1 MRAHLLNFLMVI
13 AACLA
18 LGAASPGFACAI
30 PSELIIQQQM
40 LNFKNPNATHVM
52 GATWTLQKAGKLDM
66 PDPERIMARGAKR
79 KEMDEA
85 ARLAALRAITELQAM
100 ASQQDTKD
108 HAVSIVLVER
118 MHRQRILTAG
128 SRSRDPFSAKNDLL
142 LVTTEPALHAMTKGK
157 LSIKEGVAAGVVRIY
172 GTDDQHSAFM
182 KDYAH
187 IGSMPFDSNSLSHLM
202 PALGSS
208 EYRIRQ
214 ETQLKTPHVD
224 TSLETVDGADRD

>member
-1 MRAHLLNFLMVI
+1 MVI

-85 ARLAALRAITELQAM
+85 ARLAALRAITE
-100 ASQQDTKD
+100 SRPG
-108 HAVSIVLVER
+108 VLNE
-118 MHRQRILTAG
+118 
-128 SRSRDPFSAKNDLL
+128 
-142 LVTTEPALHAMTKGK
+142 LH
-157 LSIKEGVAAGVVRIY
+157 L
-172 GTDDQHSAFM
+172 F
-182 KDYAH
+182 
-187 IGSMPFDSNSLSHLM
+187 
-202 PALGSS
+202 
-208 EYRIRQ
+208 
-214 ETQLKTPHVD
+214 TPCHF
-224 TSLETVDGADRD
+224 TNRAIIPTP